1 MNVIPGEGGGGGG
14 RGGDFDK
21 AFMPEGVAFDFMD
34 LPQGAGI
41 WCLEWIALPLGRNI
55 WHTSPALGWGF
66 LCFLTKYVVPGEW
79 FLTKSLEKMSKSP
92 NPARSP
98 PPPPRDNIE
107 RCIIKALIS
116 PQETRIV
123 DLYLGKQCVKNLDL
137 KFNCLV
143 YPIKFTLLLQQIH
156 VQWNVYQVSKVV
168 VIIVPYKMVI
178 IKFYAKLHMNPGVI
192 LKYFN
197 DRGEGGRE
205 GGRGVSERGSYSHV
219 FYIPTSEFVYP
230 KKIPTLLAH
239 PKKSHTSSKLHS
251 CYCWFELMENTIP
264 KKYSISFIDPKNSFW
279 PKFQTPKIPL
289 EPPPSVKY
297 VNGAPGECAPPL
309 SCKSLQLLTYL
320 FVTRCQVD
328 SDVKTIYFFTITK
341 QHQIQNK
348 GEHQNIVS
356 RSLTW

>member
-1 MNVIPGEGGGGGG
+1 
-14 RGGDFDK
+14 
-21 AFMPEGVAFDFMD
+21 
-34 LPQGAGI
+34 
-41 WCLEWIALPLGRNI
+41 
-55 WHTSPALGWGF
+55 
-66 LCFLTKYVVPGEW
+66 
-79 FLTKSLEKMSKSP
+79 MSKSP

-205 GGRGVSERGSYSHV
+205 GGRGCPKEVHTVMY
-219 FYIPTSEFVYP
+219 FTSQLQNLS
-230 KKIPTLLAH
+230 T
-239 PKKSHTSSKLHS
+239 PKKSLLFWHTQ
-251 CYCWFELMENTIP
+251 
-264 KKYSISFIDPKNSFW
+264 KN
-279 PKFQTPKIPL
+279 PTPA
-289 EPPPSVKY
+289 
-297 VNGAPGECAPPL
+297 VNCTHVIVDL
-309 SCKSLQLLTYL
+309 S
-320 FVTRCQVD
+320 
-328 SDVKTIYFFTITK
+328 
-341 QHQIQNK
+341 
-348 GEHQNIVS
+348 
-356 RSLTW
+356 